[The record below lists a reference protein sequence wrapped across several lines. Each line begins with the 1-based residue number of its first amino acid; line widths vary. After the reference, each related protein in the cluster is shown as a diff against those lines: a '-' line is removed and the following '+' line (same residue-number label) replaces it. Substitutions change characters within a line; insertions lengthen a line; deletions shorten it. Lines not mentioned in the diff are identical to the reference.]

1 MSGSRVASSWGKA
14 GLLLLWVVALAALV
28 ACGGGASDSSAAT
41 VAALQQ
47 TLIAS
52 SPTAVVLDPANE
64 TATAEAAANATPT
77 AEAGSDVAAAV
88 ETATAVSIAQEGTR
102 AAEAAERE
110 AAATATAAVLA
121 PIQAELPTYGIDP
134 NDYRLAHIYEPVTL
148 VAEGFRQYSYDE
160 NFLRIPVRNFV
171 MASDI
176 TWTTRFGFA
185 GCGFVVRSNAD
196 LEALNQYMI
205 FAIRYGDGRV
215 LFTVVRDGEADLDE
229 VVNTYAP
236 SNDPSF
242 DWRNDSTN
250 RLAVVGRGD
259 SFSIYG
265 NGSKLVDVQAT
276 AGFLEGAVSF
286 VALNESG
293 TTECNF
299 SNAWLWLLE

>member
-1 MSGSRVASSWGKA
+1 MSGSS
-14 GLLLLWVVALAALV
+14 VVNLFRNAVWSLVLVLVLTVLV
-28 ACGGGASDSSAAT
+28 ACGGGATDDSAAT

-47 TLIAS
+47 TLAAS
-52 SPTAVVLDPANE
+52 SPTAVVLDPAAE
-64 TATAEAAANATPT
+64 TATAEAANNATPT
-77 AEAGSDVAAAV
+77 TAGSDVAAAV

-102 AAEAAERE
+102 TAEAAERE

-148 VAEGFRQYSYDE
+148 VAEGYRQYSYDE
-160 NFLRIPVRNFV
+160 NFVRIPVRNFV

-293 TTECNF
+293 TTQCNF
-299 SNAWLWLLE
+299 TNAWLWLLE

>member
-1 MSGSRVASSWGKA
+1 V
-14 GLLLLWVVALAALV
+14 LV
-28 ACGGGASDSSAAT
+28 ACGGSTADNAAAT

-47 TLIAS
+47 TLAAGTPTGEAAEATTPAS
-52 SPTAVVLDPANE
+52 DPALS
-64 TATAEAAANATPT
+64 TPT
-77 AEAGSDVAAAV
+77 QSPGEGVVAAA
-88 ETATAVSIAQEGTR
+88 ETATAVSLEIDMTR
-102 AAEAAERE
+102 SAEAAAQAE
-110 AAATATAAVLA
+110 AATATAVAIA
-121 PIQAELPTYGIDP
+121 PIQAELPNYGVDP
-134 NDYRLAHIYEPVTL
+134 NAYRLAHIYEPVTL
-148 VAEGFRQYSYDE
+148 EAEGYRQYSYDE
-160 NFLRIPVRNFV
+160 NFLQIPVKDFV
-171 MASDI
+171 MAADI

-185 GCGFVVRSNAD
+185 GCGFVVRSNANLD
-196 LEALNQYMI
+196 ALNQYMI

-215 LFTVVRDGEADLDE
+215 LFTVVRDGNADLDE

-242 DWRNDSTN
+242 DWRNDTTN

-293 TTECNF
+293 TTRCEF
-299 SNAWLWLLE
+299 TNAWLWLLN

>member
-1 MSGSRVASSWGKA
+1 MNGSKLA
-14 GLLLLWVVALAALV
+14 GFFRTVGWLIVLVVAVTLMV
-28 ACGGGASDSSAAT
+28 ACGGGANDNAAAT

-47 TLIAS
+47 TLAAS
-52 SPTAVVLDPANE
+52 SPTAVVLAPADE
-64 TATAEAAANATPT
+64 TATAEAASNATPT
-77 AEAGSDVAAAV
+77 TAAGEEVVAAI

-102 AAEAAERE
+102 VAAAGTRE

-148 VAEGFRQYSYDE
+148 VAEGYRQYSYDE

-171 MASDI
+171 MAADI

-215 LFTVVRDGEADLDE
+215 LFTAVRDGQADLDE
-229 VVNTYAP
+229 TVNTYAP

-259 SFSIYG
+259 TFSIYG
-265 NGSKLVDVQAT
+265 NGSKLVDIQAT

-293 TTECNF
+293 STQCEFT
-299 SNAWLWLLE
+299 NAWLWLLE

>member
-1 MSGSRVASSWGKA
+1 MKTFHW
-14 GLLLLWVVALAALV
+14 LLLTVFVLCTLV
-28 ACGGGASDSSAAT
+28 ACGGGSADNSAAT
-41 VAALQQ
+41 VTALAQALVGD
-47 TLIAS
+47 T
-52 SPTAVVLDPANE
+52 PTV
-64 TATAEAAANATPT
+64 EAAAPPDDATPT
-77 AEAGSDVAAAV
+77 VATRPAAEAVVAAAS
-88 ETATAVSIAQEGTR
+88 TATAVSIAQEGTR
-102 AAEAAERE
+102 SAEATMQTES
-110 AAATATAAVLA
+110 AAATATVLA

-134 NDYRLAHIYEPVTL
+134 NAYRLAHVYEPVTL
-148 VAEGFRQYSYDE
+148 EVEGFRQYSYDE
-160 NFLRIPVRNFV
+160 NFLQLPVQDFV
-171 MASDI
+171 MAADI

-215 LFTVVRDGEADLDE
+215 LFTVVRDGNADLDE

-242 DWRNDSTN
+242 DWRNDTTN

-265 NGSKLVDVQAT
+265 NGSKLVDIQAA
-276 AGFLEGAVSF
+276 AGYLEGAVSF

-293 TTECNF
+293 STRCEFT
-299 SNAWLWLLE
+299 NAWLWLLN